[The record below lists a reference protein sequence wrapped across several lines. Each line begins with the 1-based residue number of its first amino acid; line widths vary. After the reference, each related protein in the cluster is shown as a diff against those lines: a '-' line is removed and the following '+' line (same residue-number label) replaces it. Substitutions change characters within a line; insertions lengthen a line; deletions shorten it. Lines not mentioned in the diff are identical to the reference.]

1 MNNKFC
7 LIGNTNIGYSLSP
20 YIYNYLAN
28 YYHVSDFSYEIV
40 GVDSLEDVNLAN
52 YQGYNI
58 TIPYKQEILN
68 YINKYDPVVGF
79 TNCAN
84 MVNHNIG
91 YNTDLPAFIHIFN
104 KLVKEEVDSITILGK
119 GSMSQMIQKYFL
131 NLKKTVNVIYYQDR
145 EIDERAYEA
154 EVLINTTPCG
164 QGGYEDQLPID
175 RKYISN
181 FKYIIDLN
189 YTPDVNPLLICAK
202 YHETPHI
209 NGIEMLIHQAI
220 SNFCIWYDLYPN
232 YDLIPLIKQAIDTYR
247 FKGLALIGMPF
258 SGKTLIGK
266 QYQGSYDLDEYIEA
280 TIKEPIYDYIKRE
293 GESAFRDLETAILE
307 QVITKFKPPIIS
319 LGGGIVERW
328 QNLFILRDY
337 KLVFINRGINYLER
351 YFDDS
356 RPLYGDLEQLQATY
370 ERRMPIYHQWQTKL

>member
-52 YQGYNI
+52 CQGYNI

-68 YINKYDPVVGF
+68 YINKYDPIVGF

-145 EIDERAYEA
+145 EIDTRAYEA
-154 EVLINTTPCG
+154 EVLVNTTPCG

-202 YHETPHI
+202 YYKIPHI

-280 TIKEPIYDYIKRE
+280 TINEPIYDYIKRE

-307 QVITKFKPPIIS
+307 LVITKFNPSIIS

-328 QNLFILRDY
+328 QNLFILRHY

-370 ERRMPIYHQWQTKL
+370 ERRMPIYQQWQTKL

>member
-28 YYHVSDFSYEIV
+28 YYHVSDFSYEIL
-40 GVDSLEDVNLAN
+40 GVDSLKYTNLDN

-68 YINKYDPVVGF
+68 YINKYDPVVSF

-91 YNTDLPAFIHIFN
+91 YNTDLAAFIHLFN
-104 KLVKEEVDSITILGK
+104 KLVKEEVKSITILGK

-131 NLKKTVNVIYYQDR
+131 NQSKTVNIIYYKDS
-145 EIDERAYEA
+145 EIDPSAFEA

-164 QGGYEDQLPID
+164 QGEYENQLPID
-175 RKYISN
+175 SKFISN

-202 YHETPHI
+202 YYNIPHI

-220 SNFCIWYDLYPN
+220 TNFSIWYNLTPN
-232 YDLIPLIKQAIDTYR
+232 YDLIPIIKQAIDCYR

-266 QYQGSYDLDEYIEA
+266 QYPGSYDLDEYVEA

-293 GESAFRDLETAILE
+293 GESSFRGLETSILE
-307 QVITKFKPPIIS
+307 RVITKFNPPIIC

-328 QNLFILRDY
+328 QNLFILRHY
-337 KLVFINRGINYLER
+337 KLIFVNRGINYLEH

-356 RPLYGDLEQLQATY
+356 RPLYSDLEQLRSTY
-370 ERRMPIYHQWQTKL
+370 ERRKSIYQLWQTKL

>member
-28 YYHVSDFSYEIV
+28 YYHVSDFSYEIL
-40 GVDSLEDVNLAN
+40 GVDSLKYTNLN
-52 YQGYNI
+52 DYQGYNI

-68 YINKYDPVVGF
+68 YINKYDPVVSF

-91 YNTDLPAFIHIFN
+91 YNTDLAAFIHLFN
-104 KLVKEEVDSITILGK
+104 KLVKEEVKSITILGK

-131 NLKKTVNVIYYQDR
+131 NQSKTVNIIYYKDS
-145 EIDERAYEA
+145 EIDPSAFEA

-164 QGGYEDQLPID
+164 QGEYENQLPID
-175 RKYISN
+175 SKFISN

-202 YHETPHI
+202 YYNIPHI

-220 SNFCIWYDLYPN
+220 TNFSIWNNLTPN
-232 YDLIPLIKQAIDTYR
+232 YDLIPIIKQAIDCYR

-266 QYQGSYDLDEYIEA
+266 QYPGSYDLDEYVEA

-293 GESAFRDLETAILE
+293 GESSFRDLETSILE
-307 QVITKFKPPIIS
+307 QVITKFNPPIIS

-328 QNLFILRDY
+328 QNLFILRHY
-337 KLVFINRGINYLER
+337 KLIFVNRGINYLEH

-356 RPLYGDLEQLQATY
+356 RPLYSDLEQLRSTY
-370 ERRMPIYHQWQTKL
+370 ERRKSIYQLWQTKL

>member
-28 YYHVSDFSYEIV
+28 YYHVSDFSYEIL
-40 GVDSLEDVNLAN
+40 GVDSLKYTNLDD

-68 YINKYDPVVGF
+68 YINKYDPVVSF

-91 YNTDLPAFIHIFN
+91 YNTDLAAFIHLFN
-104 KLVKEEVDSITILGK
+104 KLVKEEVKSITILGK

-131 NLKKTVNVIYYQDR
+131 NQSKTVNIIYYKDS
-145 EIDERAYEA
+145 EIDPSAFEA

-164 QGGYEDQLPID
+164 QGEYENQLPID
-175 RKYISN
+175 SKFISN

-202 YHETPHI
+202 YYNIPHI

-220 SNFCIWYDLYPN
+220 TNFSIWYNLTPN
-232 YDLIPLIKQAIDTYR
+232 YDLIPIIKQAIDSYR

-266 QYQGSYDLDEYIEA
+266 QYPGSYDLDEYVEA

-293 GESAFRDLETAILE
+293 GESSFRDLETSILE
-307 QVITKFKPPIIS
+307 RVITKFNPPIIS

-328 QNLFILRDY
+328 QNLFILRHY
-337 KLVFINRGINYLER
+337 KIIFVNRGINYLEH

-356 RPLYGDLEQLQATY
+356 RPLYSDLEQLRSTY
-370 ERRMPIYHQWQTKL
+370 ERRKSIYQLWQTKL

>member
-28 YYHVSDFSYEIV
+28 YYDVSDFSYEIV
-40 GVDSLEDVNLAN
+40 GVDSLEDVNFAN

-91 YNTDLPAFIHIFN
+91 YNTDLPAFIHVFN
-104 KLVKEEVDSITILGK
+104 KLVKEEVESITILGK
-119 GSMSQMIQKYFL
+119 GSMGQMIQKYFL
-131 NLKKTVNVIYYQDR
+131 NLKKKVNVIYYQDQ
-145 EIDERAYEA
+145 EIDPCAYGA

-189 YTPDVNPLLICAK
+189 YTPDVNPFLICAK
-202 YHETPHI
+202 YYEIPHI

-220 SNFCIWYDLYPN
+220 SNFSIWYDLTPN
-232 YDLIPLIKQAIDTYR
+232 YDLIPLIKQAIDAYR

-266 QYQGSYDLDEYIEA
+266 QYPGSYDLDEYIEA

-307 QVITKFKPPIIS
+307 RVITKFNPPIIS

-328 QNLFILRDY
+328 QNLFILRHY
-337 KLVFINRGINYLER
+337 KLVFVNRGINYLER

-356 RPLYGDLEQLQATY
+356 RPLYCDLKQLQATY

>member
-28 YYHVSDFSYEIV
+28 YYHVRDFSYEIV

-52 YQGYNI
+52 YQGYNV

-68 YINKYDPVVGF
+68 HINKYVPIVGF

-104 KLVKEEVDSITILGK
+104 KLVKEKVDSITILGK

-145 EIDERAYEA
+145 EIDPRTYEA

-189 YTPDVNPLLICAK
+189 YTPDVNPLLIYAK
-202 YHETPHI
+202 YYKIPHI

-220 SNFCIWYDLYPN
+220 SNFCIWYDLSPN

-307 QVITKFKPPIIS
+307 RVITKFNPPIIS

-328 QNLFILRDY
+328 QNLFILRHY

-351 YFDDS
+351 YFDAS
-356 RPLYGDLEQLQATY
+356 RPLYCDLEQLQATY
-370 ERRMPIYHQWQTKL
+370 ERRMPIYYQWQTKL

>member
-28 YYHVSDFSYEIV
+28 YYHVSDFSYEIL
-40 GVDSLEDVNLAN
+40 GVDSLKYTNLDD

-68 YINKYDPVVGF
+68 YINKYDPVVSF

-91 YNTDLPAFIHIFN
+91 YNTDLAAFIHLFN
-104 KLVKEEVDSITILGK
+104 KLVKEEVKSITILGK

-131 NLKKTVNVIYYQDR
+131 NQSKTVNIIYYKDS
-145 EIDERAYEA
+145 EIDPSAFEA

-164 QGGYEDQLPID
+164 QGEYEDQIPID
-175 RKYISN
+175 SKFISN

-202 YHETPHI
+202 YYNIPHI

-220 SNFCIWYDLYPN
+220 TNFSIWYNLTPN
-232 YDLIPLIKQAIDTYR
+232 YDLIPIIKQAIDSYR

-266 QYQGSYDLDEYIEA
+266 QYPGSYDLDEYVEA

-293 GESAFRDLETAILE
+293 GESSFRDLETSILE
-307 QVITKFKPPIIS
+307 RVITKFNPPIIS

-328 QNLFILRDY
+328 QNLFILRHY
-337 KLVFINRGINYLER
+337 KIIFVNRGINYLEH

-356 RPLYGDLEQLQATY
+356 RPLYSDLEQLRSTY
-370 ERRMPIYHQWQTKL
+370 ERRKSIYQLWQTKL

>member
-68 YINKYDPVVGF
+68 HINKYNPVVGF

-91 YNTDLPAFIHIFN
+91 YNTDLPAFIHVFN
-104 KLVKEEVDSITILGK
+104 KLVKEEVESITILGK

-145 EIDERAYEA
+145 EIDPRAYEA

-202 YHETPHI
+202 YYEIPHI

-220 SNFCIWYDLYPN
+220 SNFCIWYDLSPN

-293 GESAFRDLETAILE
+293 GDSAFRDLETAILE
-307 QVITKFKPPIIS
+307 RVITKFNPPIIS

-328 QNLFILRDY
+328 QNLFILRHY

-356 RPLYGDLEQLQATY
+356 RPLYCDLEQLEATY
-370 ERRMPIYHQWQTKL
+370 ERRMPIYQQWQTKL

>member
-20 YIYNYLAN
+20 YIYNYLSN

-145 EIDERAYEA
+145 EIDSRAYEA

-202 YHETPHI
+202 YYKIPHI

-220 SNFCIWYDLYPN
+220 SNFCIWYDLSPN

-307 QVITKFKPPIIS
+307 RVITKFKPPIIS

-328 QNLFILRDY
+328 QNLFILRHY

-370 ERRMPIYHQWQTKL
+370 ERRMPIYQQWQTKL

>member
-20 YIYNYLAN
+20 YIYNFLAN

-79 TNCAN
+79 ANCAN

-91 YNTDLPAFIHIFN
+91 YNTDLPAFIHLFN
-104 KLVKEEVDSITILGK
+104 KLVKEEVESITILGK

-131 NLKKTVNVIYYQDR
+131 NQSKTINIIYYQDQ
-145 EIDERAYEA
+145 EIDPRALEA

-164 QGGYEDQLPID
+164 QGALENQLPID
-175 RKYISN
+175 IKYISK

-189 YTPDVNPLLICAK
+189 YTPDVNPLLIGAK
-202 YHETPHI
+202 YYNIPHI

-220 SNFCIWYDLYPN
+220 TNFSIWYDLNPN
-232 YDLIPLIKQAIDTYR
+232 YDLIPVIKQSLDCYR
-247 FKGLALIGMPF
+247 FKGIALIGMPF

-266 QYQGSYDLDEYIEA
+266 QYPGSYDLDEYIEA
-280 TIKEPIYDYIKRE
+280 TIKEPIYDYIKSE
-293 GESAFRDLETAILE
+293 GESAFRDLETSILE
-307 QVITKFKPPIIS
+307 RVITKFNPPIIS

-328 QNLFILRDY
+328 QNLFILRHY
-337 KLVFINRGINYLER
+337 KLVFVNRGINYLER

-356 RPLYGDLEQLQATY
+356 RPLYGDLGQLKATY
-370 ERRMPIYHQWQTKL
+370 ERRMPIYQQWQTKL